1 MKFVINCDKDKQNL
15 INYLHFKPTFKT
27 FNKMIIFT
35 ILGIITTSFFFIVIL
50 MSIIEARIKRR
61 KTEKMIWK
69 MDKVETR
76 TGGLEND
83 RLNERQ

>member
-1 MKFVINCDKDKQNL
+1 M
-15 INYLHFKPTFKT
+15 
-27 FNKMIIFT
+27 IFT
-35 ILGIITTSFFFIVIL
+35 IIGIIAAVFFLIVIL
-50 MSIIEARIKRR
+50 MTIVEGRIKRR
-61 KTEKMIWK
+61 TKEKLFYN

>member
-1 MKFVINCDKDKQNL
+1 
-15 INYLHFKPTFKT
+15 
-27 FNKMIIFT
+27 MIIFT
-35 ILGIITTSFFFIVIL
+35 LLGIVTAIFFFVVIL
-50 MSIIEARIKRR
+50 FSIIESRIKRR
-61 KTEKMIWK
+61 TKEKLLWK

>member
-1 MKFVINCDKDKQNL
+1 M
-15 INYLHFKPTFKT
+15 
-27 FNKMIIFT
+27 IFT
-35 ILGIITTSFFFIVIL
+35 IIGIIAAVFFLIVII
-50 MSIIEARIKRR
+50 MTIVEGRIKR
-61 KTEKMIWK
+61 KTKEKFLWK

>member
-1 MKFVINCDKDKQNL
+1 
-15 INYLHFKPTFKT
+15 
-27 FNKMIIFT
+27 MIIFT
-35 ILGIITTSFFFIVIL
+35 ILGILTAVFIFIVIL
-50 MSIIEARIKRR
+50 MTIIEGRIKRR
-61 KTEKMIWK
+61 TKEKLLWK

>member
-1 MKFVINCDKDKQNL
+1 
-15 INYLHFKPTFKT
+15 
-27 FNKMIIFT
+27 MIIFT
-35 ILGIITTSFFFIVIL
+35 LLGIVTAIFFFVVL
-50 MSIIEARIKRR
+50 LFSIIEGRIKRR
-61 KTEKMIWK
+61 TKEKLLWK

>member
-1 MKFVINCDKDKQNL
+1 
-15 INYLHFKPTFKT
+15 
-27 FNKMIIFT
+27 MIIFT
-35 ILGIITTSFFFIVIL
+35 ILGFITALFFFVVIL
-50 MSIIEARIKRR
+50 MSIIETRVKKR
-61 KTEKMIWK
+61 TNEKLLWK